1 MVVEDI
7 PSCCPL
13 YKGSSGLCPA
23 NISRSDAIIKL
34 ELCVSIFMF
43 IHYLHIIPDISIREM
58 AAHFFFSMGAFQT
71 AKRSM
76 LIFQVF
82 TGELSSKKHLA
93 VFREIYN
100 KKVILFFSN
109 QVSQWKGTRSP
120 CRSLSSQSLQSDI
133 KPLLPPLMRD
143 ESAVCLT
150 RFHRAA
156 LDTK

>member
-1 MVVEDI
+1 MEDI

-58 AAHFFFSMGAFQT
+58 AAHFFFFNGSFPNCKKKHVDFSGVHWRAEQ
-71 AKRSM
+71 
-76 LIFQVF
+76 Q
-82 TGELSSKKHLA
+82 KKHLA

-100 KKVILFFSN
+100 KKVILFFLIKLANGRAHDPLAGLCLHSHCSLTSN
-109 QVSQWKGTRSP
+109 
-120 CRSLSSQSLQSDI
+120 CCSL
-133 KPLLPPLMRD
+133 P
-143 ESAVCLT
+143 
-150 RFHRAA
+150 
-156 LDTK
+156 

>member
-1 MVVEDI
+1 MEDI

-58 AAHFFFSMGAFQT
+58 AAHFFFFNGSFPNCKKKHVDFSGVHWRAEQ
-71 AKRSM
+71 
-76 LIFQVF
+76 Q
-82 TGELSSKKHLA
+82 KKHLA

>member
-1 MVVEDI
+1 MEDI

-100 KKVILFFSN
+100 KKVILFFLIKLANGRAHDPLAGLCLHSHCSLTSN
-109 QVSQWKGTRSP
+109 R
-120 CRSLSSQSLQSDI
+120 CSL
-133 KPLLPPLMRD
+133 P
-143 ESAVCLT
+143 
-150 RFHRAA
+150 
-156 LDTK
+156 